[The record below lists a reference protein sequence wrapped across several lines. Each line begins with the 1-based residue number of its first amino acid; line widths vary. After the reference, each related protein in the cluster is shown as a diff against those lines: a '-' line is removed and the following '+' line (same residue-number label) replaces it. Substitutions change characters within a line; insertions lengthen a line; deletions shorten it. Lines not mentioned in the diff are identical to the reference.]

1 MVLVKYKLFW
11 LISLPWD
18 ASTDLWFSFYGLW
31 CSMVWEAIKALIRK
45 NDKIPLIPKSNLW
58 AAKQAFTQK
67 KGTNSNILK
76 PNKNQKEL
84 IYRYFLKNKYTHIFE
99 LKKKL
104 IKKI

>member
-67 KGTNSNILK
+67 KRNKFKHIETKQK
-76 PNKNQKEL
+76 PERIDL
-84 IYRYFLKNKYTHIFE
+84 
-99 LKKKL
+99 
-104 IKKI
+104 

>member
-18 ASTDLWFSFYGLW
+18 ASTGLWFSFYGLW

-67 KGTNSNILK
+67 KWNKFKHIETK
-76 PNKNQKEL
+76 KNQKQL
-84 IYRYFLKNKYTHIFE
+84 IYRYFLKKVYTHIFE
-99 LKKKL
+99 LKKS
-104 IKKI
+104 

>member
-1 MVLVKYKLFW
+1 MVLVKYKLLW

-67 KGTNSNILK
+67 NGTNSNILK
-76 PNKNQKEL
+76 P
-84 IYRYFLKNKYTHIFE
+84 
-99 LKKKL
+99 KKPE
-104 IKKI
+104 KIDL

>member
-1 MVLVKYKLFW
+1 MVLVEYKLRW

-18 ASTDLWFSFYGLW
+18 ASTGLMFSFYGLW

-67 KGTNSNILK
+67 MGQIQT
-76 PNKNQKEL
+76 
-84 IYRYFLKNKYTHIFE
+84 Y
-99 LKKKL
+99 
-104 IKKI
+104 

>member
-1 MVLVKYKLFW
+1 MVLVKYKLLW

-58 AAKQAFTQK
+58 AAKQAFTPK
-67 KGTNSNILK
+67 NATNSNILK
-76 PNKNQKEL
+76 P
-84 IYRYFLKNKYTHIFE
+84 
-99 LKKKL
+99 KKPERIDL
-104 IKKI
+104 